1 MVAVLVVLAAVELRE
16 EHLQR
21 VAERLRLQAQHLVEH
36 QLLQPLSR
44 SQ

>member
-21 VAERLRLQAQHLVEH
+21 VAERLRLQAQRLEEH
-36 QLLQPLSR
+36 QLLLLLSR